1 MRHHALVAR
10 LDDGGDVLPAA
21 ARAVTRRAVAGRAAG
36 GVAGPGDDGRRR
48 APAGYN
54 LRIAGHA
61 APRLDDGPVVHL
73 PSPLASLRHALPA
86 LIEGVIA
93 PFAVFYVILLV
104 AGFRGA
110 LLAGLAWSY
119 LALLHRLVR
128 RQRPAGTVVI
138 GCVVLS
144 ARTIVSFATG
154 SAFVYFVQ
162 PTLAT
167 GAVALA
173 FLASALVRRPLIE
186 RLARDFCPLD
196 PNLIKRPAMR
206 RFFLQLSVLWA
217 SVLLVNTGFVLW
229 LLFTSSVSAFV
240 LERTA
245 ASWSLT
251 AAGILVSVL
260 WFRRT
265 MRRDGVRVRWGA
277 VPGVGAP
284 TV

>member
-1 MRHHALVAR
+1 MDNA
-10 LDDGGDVLPAA
+10 
-21 ARAVTRRAVAGRAAG
+21 T
-36 GVAGPGDDGRRR
+36 
-48 APAGYN
+48 
-54 LRIAGHA
+54 
-61 APRLDDGPVVHL
+61 VVHL

-86 LIEGVIA
+86 LVEGVLA

-119 LALLHRLVR
+119 LALFHRLVR
-128 RQRPAGTVVI
+128 HQRPAGTVVI
-138 GCVVLS
+138 GCVVLTL
-144 ARTIVSFATG
+144 RTAVSFATG
-154 SAFVYFVQ
+154 SAFVYFAQ

-173 FLASALVRRPLIE
+173 FLVSAALGRPLVE

-196 PNLIKRPAMR
+196 PEMVRRPAMR
-206 RFFLQLSVLWA
+206 RFFLQISVLWA
-217 SVLLVNTGFVLW
+217 SVLLVNTGLVLW
-229 LLFTSSVSAFV
+229 LLLTSSVGAFV

-245 ASWSLT
+245 TSWSLT
-251 AAGILVSVL
+251 ALGILLSVT

-277 VPGVGAP
+277 AP
-284 TV
+284 ATTGEPAR